1 MTTTLSPDRTAWRE
15 AVADIA
21 EKAKATLPECHG
33 RVETAVALV
42 LASDVALLPNGHAK
56 VASQSHGTTNYRI
69 VNGTCDCK
77 DFAQAPSGWC
87 TPRIAA
93 GLHKRAEARFQTPLA
108 TVSDDPAATLADAP
122 DAPPHGMDPRFITS
136 LHGKPFIHDAG

>member
-21 EKAKATLPECHG
+21 EKAKATLPECNG
-33 RVETAVALV
+33 RVEKAVVLV
-42 LASDVALLPNGHAK
+42 LAGDVELLPDGHAK
-56 VASQSHGTTNYRI
+56 VASQSNGTTNYRI

-87 TPRIAA
+87 KHVRFVHPKLAA
-93 GLHKRAEARFQTPLA
+93 
-108 TVSDDPAATLADAP
+108 
-122 DAPPHGMDPRFITS
+122 
-136 LHGKPFIHDAG
+136 